1 MEQKLVILQ
10 MLLNLD
16 GELLDVQVVVNQIMV
31 DEDDEVVDEV
41 IADEEAVDDEV
52 MMTMIMCVEMEYC
65 KDQTAMEKMN
75 NVTLDLQP
83 IGEYV
88 IKRHVIGE
96 ILQHLAS
103 MMEILRFQTTE
114 ELALDLR
121 MILLYDME

>member
-52 MMTMIMCVEMEYC
+52 MLTMIMCVEMEYC

-83 IGEYV
+83 IG
-88 IKRHVIGE
+88 
-96 ILQHLAS
+96 
-103 MMEILRFQTTE
+103 
-114 ELALDLR
+114 
-121 MILLYDME
+121 